1 MNKIIPKSCLLLLI
15 GYILISPKPAQA
27 VIPPDFIFNIS
38 TQVTQFFSIIVLF
51 FTAVFGTFYQFFKT
65 KLYTLKHKKLTLTL
79 IILLIVATSL
89 ASSFFYANYKQK
101 AEYQTW
107 LAASEKFN
115 QLQAPNANYQA
126 NGGDTNNQLNF
137 KTGNIDTSD
146 DKFVSQIDLVD
157 KVAEFISQY
166 YENISNSNYEAA
178 YEMSKKSVDFETFKN
193 WYLKTSKITLD
204 NLVRIDEEK
213 SSLELT
219 LFEGESFTRY
229 GVLMT
234 LALENSLPVKVE
246 KSEVKIL
253 AQGLVQNDQSVSF
266 DENKTSEEYGFFNTH
281 QNENIFITNENF
293 KNKIE
298 SSANDYLVL
307 DARED
312 VEYENGSFP
321 GSLHIRFADLKAG
334 RWLELPA
341 DKFIYVLCWSGIR
354 GQEVA
359 EFLRTKKIVAAYL
372 ENGANGWVAFGG
384 EWLGGINFGEKYTEE
399 KYRLV
404 FTTDETKEKVA
415 SGVVL
420 IDTREPYKFAEWH
433 IAGSVNIPIM
443 YTATIDLEKTF
454 AQVPANSQVITVCDG
469 YVNCFDAKIT
479 GVELEK
485 RGHEF
490 LGRYTQPW
498 EYEE

>member
-1 MNKIIPKSCLLLLI
+1 MIPKFCFLLLL

-38 TQVTQFFSIIVLF
+38 TQVAQFFSIIVLF
-51 FTAVFGTFYQFFKT
+51 FAAVFGTFFQFFKT
-65 KLYTLKHKKLTLTL
+65 KFHFLKRKKLTLAL
-79 IILLIVATSL
+79 IILFVITASL
-89 ASSFFYANYKQK
+89 ATSFFYAGYKQK
-101 AEYQTW
+101 AEYQAW

-115 QLQAPNANYQA
+115 QLQTPDIDILINE
-126 NGGDTNNQLNF
+126 GDANNQLNF
-137 KTGNIDTSD
+137 ETGNIDTSTS
-146 DKFVSQIDLVD
+146 KFVSQVSTSDQVG
-157 KVAEFISQY
+157 EFISRY
-166 YENISNSNYEAA
+166 YENIANGNYETA

-193 WYLKTSKITLD
+193 WYLKTTKITLD
-204 NLVRIDEEK
+204 NLVRIDNEK

-219 LFEGESFTRY
+219 LFEDGTFTRY

-234 LALENSLPVKVE
+234 LTLENSKPIKVE

-253 AQGLVQNDQSVSF
+253 AQGLIQNDQSVSF
-266 DENKTSEEYGFFNTH
+266 DEKKTSEEYTFFNTH
-281 QNENIFITNENF
+281 QNENIFITNEDF

-298 SSANDYLVL
+298 SLTNDYLVL

-312 VEYENGSFP
+312 IEYENGSFP
-321 GSLHIRFADLKAG
+321 NSLHIRFADLKAG

-341 DKFIYVLCWSGIR
+341 NKFIYVLCWSGLR

-454 AQVPANSQVITVCDG
+454 AQVPANSQVITVCGG